1 MVKVG
6 KAVSKDLGPFSR
18 AYSSHIKKEA
28 SYQGPCSVNITWRK
42 K

>member
-18 AYSSHIKKEA
+18 AYSSHRKKEA
-28 SYQGPCSVNITWRK
+28 SYQGLYSVYITWRK

>member
-6 KAVSKDLGPFSR
+6 KAVSKDLASLSG
-18 AYSSHIKKEA
+18 AYSSHRKKKA
-28 SYQGPCSVNITWRK
+28 SYQGLYSVYITWRK